1 MSILTIHLKLW
12 GGHSLTLNQIAQT
25 GGDSYDC

>member
-1 MSILTIHLKLW
+1 MYNSSYFQW

>member
-1 MSILTIHLKLW
+1 MAILTIHLKLG

-25 GGDSYDC
+25 GGDNDDC

>member
-1 MSILTIHLKLW
+1 MYNSSYFQRG

-25 GGDSYDC
+25 GGDNDDC